1 MFEKY
6 KKPESFYKAYDLI
19 SEAPPFRD
27 LLFSFLRGKFKDITS
42 KETAHVEI
50 IKSFVEYFY
59 TTIFEG
65 NPLAELLVK
74 QYGPVYHEIF
84 SYCYEEKFGTKP
96 GEKYDIM
103 RKLSIPASRNIFENV
118 ENVKSSIEKINQED
132 FESIKNQFIFIREF
146 SKFIHAYKDKEP
158 LNFFKRFL
166 NDFDFDSEGLVS
178 TQNTEW
184 LKEHEAK
191 FEIIKLDN
199 QADDGD
205 FSETRKWY
213 EEQLYK
219 VDFNALSEKDKA
231 SFILEMFVAFGNIS
245 NPDTGGP
252 EGFIRPLKDTFFLG
266 RYYNIHTLSLQY
278 VNWTAKLHPENKKNL
293 KDLAYETK
301 RKLCGQGPV
310 PPQKIKEAFDAGLGS
325 IALEPG
331 GQKARRTDLSRI
343 KTQEPIP
350 AFYDAF
356 SGMKGNFDKL
366 IKNISMYEAS
376 QAKDKQTALNCAFDV
391 FKRFGRPISIRDED
405 KENVLNVAKR
415 LKDSK
420 FPQDFAGS
428 LSNISTSKSSFG
440 LVTHYEKHLAGV
452 FLSNPK
458 NLNPEDVVEHLLKN

>member
-1 MFEKY
+1 MFDKY

-19 SEAPPFRD
+19 SEVPPFHVP
-27 LLFSFLRGKFKDITS
+27 LFSFLRGKFKNIIS

-65 NPLAELLVK
+65 IPFAEQQVK
-74 QYGPVYHEIF
+74 KYGPVYHEIF
-84 SYCYEEKFGTKP
+84 SYCYEKQFGIKP
-96 GEKYDIM
+96 GEKHDIM
-103 RKLSIPASRNIFENV
+103 RKLSVPSSRKIFENV
-118 ENVKSSIEKINQED
+118 ENIKSSVEKINQED

-231 SFILEMFVAFGNIS
+231 FFILEMFVAFGNIS

-266 RYYNIHTLSLQY
+266 RYYNIHTHSLQF
-278 VNWTAKLHPENKKNL
+278 VNWTTKLHPENKKNL

-310 PPQKIKEAFDAGLGS
+310 PPQKIKEADAAGLGS

-343 KTQEPIP
+343 KTQEPMP
-350 AFYDAF
+350 AFYDAS

-366 IKNISMYEAS
+366 IDNFSMYEVA
-376 QAKDKQTALNCAFDV
+376 QAKDKQAASNCVFDV
-391 FKRFGRPISIRDED
+391 FKRFGQPTSIKDED
-405 KENVLNVAKR
+405 KENALNEVK
-415 LKDSK
+415 KIKGSK
-420 FPQDFAGS
+420 FLQDFAGGI
-428 LSNISTSKSSFG
+428 SNISTSKFSLG
-440 LVTHYEKHLAGV
+440 LITHYEKYKAGEFFSAPGNLNLEDLV
-452 FLSNPK
+452 NNLPK
-458 NLNPEDVVEHLLKN
+458 N

>member
-19 SEAPPFRD
+19 SDSFPFHAP
-27 LLFSFLRGKFKDITS
+27 LFNFLRGKFKNIP
-42 KETAHVEI
+42 KETAHIEI

-84 SYCYEEKFGTKP
+84 SYCYEKKFGTKP

-103 RKLSIPASRNIFENV
+103 RKLSIPSSRNIFENV
-118 ENVKSSIEKINQED
+118 ENVKSSIEKIKQED

-146 SKFIHAYKDKEP
+146 SKFIHAYKDKEH

-166 NDFDFDSEGLVS
+166 NDFDFDSDGLVS
-178 TQNTEW
+178 AQNTEW

-199 QADDGD
+199 QAEDGD

-231 SFILEMFVAFGNIS
+231 FFILEMFVAFGNIS

-310 PPQKIKEAFDAGLGS
+310 PPQIIKEAKEAGLGS
-325 IALEPG
+325 IAIESG
-331 GQKARRTDLSRI
+331 GQKARRVDLVRLE
-343 KTQEPIP
+343 TQEPAANIINVT
-350 AFYDAF
+350 DGI
-356 SGMKGNFDKL
+356 SERMDKVTD
-366 IKNISMYEAS
+366 NISFYEFR
-376 QAKDKQTALNCAFDV
+376 QAKNAQDVLNCARNALERSEV
-391 FKRFGRPISIRDED
+391 PVSIDEEK
-405 KENVLNVAKR
+405 KEAFSETMTR
-415 LKDSK
+415 LKHST
-420 FPQDFAGS
+420 FMQDLVAGS
-428 LSNISTSKSSFG
+428 LQKVASSKFSFG

-452 FLSNPK
+452 FASNPE
-458 NLNPEDVVEHLLKN
+458 NLNPEDVVNNLPKN